1 MLARPSCRPIFK
13 HFVTSDHHFQS
24 NSRHEGQ
31 PKNQHQLSAPTPAA
45 PGQPR
50 SDPWTTQRSR
60 QLPATLDFQGST
72 LCKNCLI
79 HWHWH
84 LDIYTV
90 NIWTLGKIS
99 ISFQLPP
106 PGSSTKS
113 ASASSLHHQAAAP
126 HQPAYS
132 KASSQPAVNSTTLP
146 HPHHGSQVCCHLDIL
161 WLYSSIV
168 FLVWAIC
175 TGIK

>member
-1 MLARPSCRPIFK
+1 MNILCDIKATISSQVHVK
-13 HFVTSDHHFQS
+13 V
-24 NSRHEGQ
+24 
-31 PKNQHQLSAPTPAA
+31 KNQHQLSALTMQQQQNQQISTPS
-45 PGQPR
+45 G
-50 SDPWTTQRSR
+50 PWTTPNTSR
-60 QLPATLDFQGST
+60 QLSATLDFQGST

-79 HWHWH
+79 HSNWHWIFTLWTLTFLT

-126 HQPAYS
+126 HQPASS
-132 KASSQPAVNSTTLP
+132 KASSQSAVNSTTLP
-146 HPHHGSQVCCHLDIL
+146 HPHHGSQVFCCLDIQ

-168 FLVWAIC
+168 F
-175 TGIK
+175 